1 MKELS
6 FGGIEGATIKLLDSD
21 ANEYSLE
28 LTDELRDALRRAN
41 AEVAHALDETGG
53 DLKPKDVQAL
63 VRSGVA
69 PEDIAQAADLDPEW
83 VNRYAQPV
91 LDERNYIAAR
101 ARELPISHEEGAPLL
116 GDIALDRLATRG
128 VIADAMIWDA
138 VHEDGRWVVSL
149 VFSSAQGGAEARWSV
164 DIKARTLEALD
175 DEARWI
181 SVPGQDTPIPPAPPA
196 TIRRLKAVPD
206 EPAGD
211 DATAGDDPAEG
222 GITPAALLDD
232 LMAHRG
238 LRQPVDEEAFDDG
251 LGRRPGAPHLRPV
264 ANPPEPHASTSRP
277 DANVVPLIPPAQPPE
292 PAPPLAPASASASG
306 PEDEAGPA
314 PTEPPAR
321 PEAGAPA
328 APDAQPTT
336 AMNAT
341 ELRDAL
347 GSGLLLD
354 ESEVGR
360 VPVQNTT
367 TGHRLRDAD
376 LGTPGDGSHRS
387 AAEAKAAA
395 NADALF
401 DVTPAE
407 ASRLG
412 DDATV
417 FTEPPLLP
425 ELVPEPAEE
434 EERPPAA
441 PPRPR
446 GGRRGHLERRA
457 AADQAQAS
465 EPDGTVNDPAAESEP
480 EAAKAKKPKRSA
492 RNHRAS
498 VPSWDEIVF
507 GAKPE
512 N

>member
-41 AEVAHALDETGG
+41 AEVARALDETGG
-53 DLKPKDVQAL
+53 DLKPRDVQAL

-83 VNRYAQPV
+83 VDRYARPV
-91 LDERNYIAAR
+91 LDERAYIAAR

-149 VFSSAQGGAEARWSV
+149 VFSSAQGGAEARWAV
-164 DIKARTLEALD
+164 DVKARTLEALD

-181 SVPGQDTPIPPAPPA
+181 SVPGQDGPIPSAAPA

-211 DATAGDDPAEG
+211 DATDSAGPDPAEG

-238 LRQPVDEEAFDDG
+238 LRQPVDEDGFDDG
-251 LGRRPGAPHLRPV
+251 LGRRPGAPHLHSV
-264 ANPPEPHASTSRP
+264 GNPPEPHASTSRP
-277 DANVVPLIPPAQPPE
+277 DANVVPLIPPAKAPE
-292 PAPPLAPASASASG
+292 LAAPADATPAP
-306 PEDEAGPA
+306 E
-314 PTEPPAR
+314 
-321 PEAGAPA
+321 A
-328 APDAQPTT
+328 APPTPPQDDQAGTPEAQPTT

-347 GSGLLLD
+347 DSGLLLD

-360 VPVQNTT
+360 VPSPNTT
-367 TGHRLRDAD
+367 TGHRLRDAN
-376 LGTPGDGSHRS
+376 LGAPGDGSHRS

-401 DVTPAE
+401 DVTPPE
-407 ASRLG
+407 ASELG

-425 ELVPEPAEE
+425 ELVPEPVEE

-446 GGRRGHLERRA
+446 GGRRGREERRTVADRADADAQQDAAEA
-457 AADQAQAS
+457 AADGADA
-465 EPDGTVNDPAAESEP
+465 DAT
-480 EAAKAKKPKRSA
+480 KTKKPKRPA